1 MITTVVDRF
10 TRKGEPAGGKKKKKK
25 PAPAKK

>member
-10 TRKGEPAGGKKKKKK
+10 TRKGEPAGGKKKKK